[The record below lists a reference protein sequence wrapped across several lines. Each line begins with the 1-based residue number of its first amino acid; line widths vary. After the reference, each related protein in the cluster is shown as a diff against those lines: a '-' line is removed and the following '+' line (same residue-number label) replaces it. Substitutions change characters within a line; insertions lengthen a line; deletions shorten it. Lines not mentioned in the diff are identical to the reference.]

1 MLLTTFCSFYE
12 GSPEILEAILKY
24 PIISTLM
31 ANLHPNLPQPI
42 LISSLRTLITV
53 LQVRPNPNVIASHP
67 QVVATLEHII
77 SSPNTPL
84 TLLDLSCKL
93 IPLLA
98 PSKPH
103 YLQGLTGSLI
113 LKISTLMNHV
123 SHYTSTSRTPV
134 RVPLDSALFALA
146 HIIDKEQALQLLSTN
161 SAQPTGSGR
170 ATIDSQD
177 FLDSLLSLTRS
188 SDTGV
193 RVAVVSLLV
202 KIQSFSLDPNQIR
215 KLTRPLLPTLVPLLD
230 LPEKDPRVYR
240 TLAIVCRDDPEVVKM
255 AVEANIINKVRAIIN
270 TADTVN
276 WSDSELISSCLLV
289 LVAISMRDEPYRIEI
304 MDTGILSNIV
314 QFMSSKSENP
324 ISISAFGLRK
334 VKLASSHLLRTLGHS
349 VTLLRTGLATPEVV
363 DGIYSLLVTD
373 PNDIVTTYKNTYGA
387 DALAEEVREQLLEEE
402 LEVKSAVMAAV
413 CNIVPEFSSLQEI
426 MVKKGFLDLIVEG
439 TRSSYPPLRLN
450 SVWALKHAIS
460 ALSAETR
467 AQLLSGMTTEHL
479 VNLCNDV
486 EPQVQEQALGVIRN
500 IACSGDMDAINFV
513 LDGIG
518 FDNFFDMLNEK
529 ITASMENA
537 TYAPDQPHHNL
548 IIVQVVYI
556 ISNIVIHTETLK
568 DKLLKREDVLKKL
581 LPLFNHN
588 VMDIRNG
595 CAWIVINLTWQ
606 EDHTAHDLKEGCQAR
621 AQQLIRLGFKEK
633 LNDNKNDP
641 CLDVRERT
649 KTALFQLEELV
660 SGGTRSM
667 LH

>member
-1 MLLTTFCSFYE
+1 MV
-12 GSPEILEAILKY
+12 
-24 PIISTLM
+24 
-31 ANLHPNLPQPI
+31 NLQPNLPQAI
-42 LISSLRTLITV
+42 LSSSLRTLITV
-53 LQVRPNPNVIASHP
+53 LQVRPNPNFVASHP
-67 QVVATLEHII
+67 QVVVTLEQII
-77 SSPNTPL
+77 SSHNTSS

-93 IPLLA
+93 IPLIA

-103 YLQGLTGSLI
+103 YLQGLAEPLI
-113 LKISTLMNHV
+113 LKIFTLINQV
-123 SHYTSTSRTPV
+123 SHFSSISRTSI

-146 HIIDKEQALQLLSTN
+146 HILNKEQALQLLSTN
-161 SAQPTGSGR
+161 PVQPITLGKY
-170 ATIDSQD
+170 AFNSQD
-177 FLDSLLSLTRS
+177 FLDSLLTLTRS
-188 SDTGV
+188 TDFGV

-215 KLTRPLLPTLVPLLD
+215 RLTQPLLPTLVPLLD
-230 LPEKDPRVYR
+230 LPDKDPRLYR

-255 AVEANIINKVRAIIN
+255 AVEANVIKKVRSIIN

-349 VTLLRTGLATPEVV
+349 VTLLRTGLATSEVV

-373 PNDIVTTYKNTYGA
+373 PNDIVIAYKNTYGA
-387 DALAEEVREQLLEEE
+387 EALSQEGHEQLLEEE

-413 CNIVPEFSSLQEI
+413 CNIIPEFSSLQEI
-426 MVKKGFLDLIVEG
+426 MVEKGFLDLIVDG

-450 SVWALKHAIS
+450 AVWALKHAIS
-460 ALSAETR
+460 ALSTETR
-467 AQLLSGMTTEHL
+467 AQLLSGMTIEHL
-479 VNLCNDV
+479 VCLCNDT

-500 IACSGDMDAINFV
+500 IACSGDMDAINLV

-518 FDNFFDMLNEK
+518 FDKFFDMLNDK
-529 ITASMENA
+529 ITTSMENA

-556 ISNIVIHTETLK
+556 ISNIVIHTDALK
-568 DKLLKREDVLKKL
+568 DKLLQREDVLKKL

-606 EDHTAHDLKEGCQAR
+606 EDHTAHDIKEGCQAR
-621 AQQLIRLGFKEK
+621 ARKLISLGFKEK
-633 LNDNKNDP
+633 LNENKNDV

-660 SGGTRSM
+660 TGGTRSM
-667 LH
+667 LD